1 MRPLIRR
8 PVRRLVPYEPPPPL
22 DQLEAE
28 IGRDV
33 LRLSA
38 NESPIGPSP
47 LAVAAIRDEAQ
58 RAHLYP
64 DGSAHALRAALAGQL
79 GVSPDHLLFGNGA
92 DELIGFVAR
101 ASLGPRD
108 EVVVPH
114 PAFEPYESAAQI
126 MGAATIRSPLRDY
139 HIDLSDFLT
148 KVTKRTKIVFLAN
161 PHNPT
166 GTIVSKREFEAF
178 LDALAPEPL
187 LVVDE
192 AYWEFADDPEFP
204 AGTEFL
210 ARRPRLLILRTF
222 SKIAGL
228 AGLLQFSRLSVG
240 DPTVAVGLELDVIAA
255 VIIGGGSLAGGRGT
269 IAGSLIGAAIMT
281 IISIGCSQKGLANW
295 VQQIV
300 INQWGPDVYDQW
312 VAHGIPYNDDRI
324 KQSWQMFG
332 DIILNPDYIL
342 GGTDKALATRFS
354 EGAIPL
360 FKDPPEAY
368 MHVMG
373 SFDSAFITNPELGFP
388 EGLVA
393 GEDFDFFPFPVINP
407 DFPSGVTGDLNM
419 MMMFNNDPET
429 CSFVEWM
436 ASADAQDIWV
446 GLGGFTSLNTKI
458 DLNAYP
464 TALDRKVGEILAN
477 PNAVFR
483 PDADDAMPSGVGG
496 DNGAVF
502 TGVLD
507 FIDGGNLDTI
517 LKGIEDV
524 FP

>member
-228 AGLLQFSRLSVG
+228 AGLRIGYAIGAPRLIRDLNRVREPFNVNRLAQAAALAALKDAEHRERTRAIVREERLFLSGEYRRRGLRPVPTQANFFLVEVGPEAATLRDRMLKEGVLVREGSAVGFPGHLRVSVG
-240 DPTVAVGLELDVIAA
+240 TREQNLRMLE
-255 VIIGGGSLAGGRGT
+255 
-269 IAGSLIGAAIMT
+269 
-281 IISIGCSQKGLANW
+281 
-295 VQQIV
+295 
-300 INQWGPDVYDQW
+300 
-312 VAHGIPYNDDRI
+312 
-324 KQSWQMFG
+324 
-332 DIILNPDYIL
+332 
-342 GGTDKALATRFS
+342 
-354 EGAIPL
+354 
-360 FKDPPEAY
+360 
-368 MHVMG
+368 
-373 SFDSAFITNPELGFP
+373 
-388 EGLVA
+388 
-393 GEDFDFFPFPVINP
+393 
-407 DFPSGVTGDLNM
+407 
-419 MMMFNNDPET
+419 
-429 CSFVEWM
+429 
-436 ASADAQDIWV
+436 
-446 GLGGFTSLNTKI
+446 
-458 DLNAYP
+458 
-464 TALDRKVGEILAN
+464 ALDRAR
-477 PNAVFR
+477 A
-483 PDADDAMPSGVGG
+483 
-496 DNGAVF
+496 
-502 TGVLD
+502 
-507 FIDGGNLDTI
+507 
-517 LKGIEDV
+517 
-524 FP
+524 